1 MAMNKLL
8 LTAGLAICIP
18 AGQAQSAG
26 QAPSTTIYKLV
37 DESGK
42 VTYSNLPM
50 KGAVK
55 VELDPITTISLPGP
69 AVRPVAATKIAL
81 APQSLSNV
89 DGLTQKRG
97 DIRRKILEDEM
108 RNEEKVL
115 ADAKSAF
122 QEEDSNRT
130 VIHMM
135 RAAADKQSPAA
146 SVDARRAYDQ
156 REEKLKAMQDSI
168 ATHEKNVEAIRKE
181 LGALK

>member
-18 AGQAQSAG
+18 IGQAQSAG
-26 QAPSTTIYKLV
+26 QALATTIYKLV
-37 DESGK
+37 DDSGK

-55 VELDPITTISLPGP
+55 VELDPITTMPLPGP
-69 AVRPVAATKIAL
+69 AARPAAATKISL
-81 APQSLSNV
+81 ATQSLSSL
-89 DGLTQKRG
+89 DALSQKRG

-108 RNEEKVL
+108 RNEEKLLVE
-115 ADAKSAF
+115 AKSAF
-122 QEEDSNRT
+122 QEEDGNRT

-135 RAAADKQSPAA
+135 RAAAEKQSPAA

-156 REEKLKAMQDSI
+156 REEKLKTMQDTI

-181 LGALK
+181 LAALK

>member
-1 MAMNKLL
+1 MNKLL

-18 AGQAQSAG
+18 VGLAQSAG

-55 VELDPITTISLPGP
+55 VELDPITTMSLPGP
-69 AVRPVAATKIAL
+69 AARPAAATKISL

-108 RNEEKVL
+108 RNEEKLL
-115 ADAKSAF
+115 ADAKFAF
-122 QEEDSNRT
+122 QEEDGNRT
-130 VIHMM
+130 VIQMM
-135 RAAADKQSPAA
+135 RAAAEKQSPAA

-156 REEKLKAMQDSI
+156 REEKLKAMQDSV
-168 ATHEKNVEAIRKE
+168 ATHENNVEAIRKE
-181 LGALK
+181 LAARK

>member
-1 MAMNKLL
+1 MNKFL

-18 AGQAQSAG
+18 VGQAHSAG

-55 VELDPITTISLPGP
+55 IELDPITTMSLPGP
-69 AVRPVAATKIAL
+69 AARPAAAIKISL
-81 APQSLSNV
+81 APQSLSNA
-89 DGLTQKRG
+89 DGLTLKRG

-108 RNEEKVL
+108 RNEAKLL
-115 ADAKSAF
+115 ADAKSAYR
-122 QEEDSNRT
+122 EEDGNRT
-130 VIHMM
+130 VIQLM
-135 RAAADKQSPAA
+135 RAAAEKQSPAA

-168 ATHEKNVEAIRKE
+168 ATHENNVEAIRKE
-181 LGALK
+181 LAALK